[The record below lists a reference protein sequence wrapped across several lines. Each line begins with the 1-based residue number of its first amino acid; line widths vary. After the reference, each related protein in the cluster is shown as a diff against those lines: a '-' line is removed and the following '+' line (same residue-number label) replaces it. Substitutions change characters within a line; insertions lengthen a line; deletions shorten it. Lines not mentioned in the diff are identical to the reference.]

1 MKESNLLQHVE
12 LPICANP
19 IVRENFLALE
29 YSVYQA
35 YSKDLTPV
43 LCNYYTNIVSGQDKR
58 VQFSHL
64 HEDKWLVKAKIMHQ
78 HHMTWH
84 REMFESK
91 PDELIEMIQKLIAN
105 GYYLTGN
112 YNAFY
117 IKAKPAYQ
125 CYETNTVYL
134 IYGYSQKT
142 KVFYAIGKT
151 SDCTF
156 APYEIEYDEYIQAV
170 FNREDGLFNLNF
182 LKFNDDCA
190 VKADIKKV
198 YNGVYDYLYSKRKED
213 GPIPEGEAKN
223 YRYGLNC
230 YRDFLKS
237 LTNQHE
243 YRRYIEPVSYAVLL
257 EHHVLMQKRID
268 YLISTNIVN
277 DEKMGI
283 EYQHI
288 VEKSNSIYTACL
300 QYNSSFNAKLIKQI
314 YEDVELVIQNEQKIL
329 NQLLKA
335 LKMHLN
341 EDFDA
346 KKR

>member
-1 MKESNLLQHVE
+1 MVDVNILDDVKQ
-12 LPICANP
+12 PICTSP
-19 IVRENFLALE
+19 IVRENFLAIE
-29 YSVYQA
+29 YSVFQA
-35 YSKDLTPV
+35 YERDLTPV
-43 LCNYYTNIVSGQDKR
+43 LCNYYINIVSGQDTR

-84 REMFESK
+84 RDMFENK
-91 PDELIEMIQKLIAN
+91 PDDLIEMIQKLIAN

-134 IYGYSQKT
+134 IYGFNQKT
-142 KVFYAIGKT
+142 QLFYAIGKT
-151 SDCTF
+151 SNSTF
-156 APYEIEYDEYIQAV
+156 EPYEIGYDEYIQAV

-198 YNGVYDYLYSKRKED
+198 YNGIYDYLHSKRKED

-237 LTNQHE
+237 LANQHE
-243 YRRYIEPVSYAVLL
+243 YRCYIEPVSYAVLL

-268 YLISTNIVN
+268 YLLSTGIV
-277 DEKMGI
+277 DEKEIGS
-283 EYQHI
+283 EYQRI
-288 VEKSNSIYTACL
+288 VEQARCIYSLCL
-300 QYNSSFNAKLIKQI
+300 QYNTSFDPKLIKQI
-314 YEDVELVIQNEQKIL
+314 YNGVSTIIEDEQQLLNRLLERLRMYYLSQKIG
-329 NQLLKA
+329 
-335 LKMHLN
+335 
-341 EDFDA
+341 DD
-346 KKR
+346 

>member
-1 MKESNLLQHVE
+1 MVDVNVLDDVK
-12 LPICANP
+12 LPICTSP
-19 IVRENFLALE
+19 IVRENFLAME
-29 YSVYQA
+29 YSVFEA
-35 YSKDLTPV
+35 YERDLTPA
-43 LCNYYTNIVSGQDKR
+43 LCNYYINIVSGQDKR

-64 HEDKWLVKAKIMHQ
+64 HEDKWLVKEKIMHQ

-84 REMFESK
+84 REMFE
-91 PDELIEMIQKLIAN
+91 DNQYELISIIQKLIAG

-125 CYETNTVYL
+125 CYDTNTVYL

-142 KVFYAIGKT
+142 RVFYAIGKT
-151 SDCTF
+151 SGSTF
-156 APYEIEYDEYIQAV
+156 VPYEIEYDEYIQAV

-198 YNGVYDYLYSKRKED
+198 YKGIYDYLHSKRKED
-213 GPIPEGEAKN
+213 GPVPEGEAKN

-243 YRRYIEPVSYAVLL
+243 YRCYIEPVSYAVLL
-257 EHHVLMQKRID
+257 EHHILMQKRID
-268 YLISTNIVN
+268 YLISAGIVDDKKLG
-277 DEKMGI
+277 DEHR
-283 EYQHI
+283 QI
-288 VEKSNSIYTACL
+288 VEQAKCIYSYCL
-300 QYNSSFNAKLIKQI
+300 EHNISFNPQLIKQI
-314 YEDVELVIQNEQKIL
+314 YAGVELIIDEEQ
-329 NQLLKA
+329 QLLNR
-335 LKMHLN
+335 LLEILRQYHLLH
-341 EDFDA
+341 
-346 KKR
+346 KKDGK